1 MGDVASAVA
10 ALRAAAATG
19 GPAEQEASLAALH
32 AALCAGDAAGAASAV
47 AAGALTSAVLALRDA
62 NATPGARS
70 AACGCLA
77 AALQRLQAA
86 SPGLAAADRQ
96 LQRDLGAAVA
106 AVAAALRSRGD
117 QEAALEPAACAALR
131 WLLAAHP
138 PNAALAVRE
147 GAAPAVRAAAERH
160 PEAAGDAAAV
170 LAALDAAERAADEA
184 AAAAAAAFA
193 AARCGEAGACPP
205 ECGCAVRSVR
215 GLLGTR
221 AAPNYLATLRA
232 RAAQPDADAGQ

>member
-10 ALRAAAATG
+10 ALRAAAATW

-77 AALQRLQAA
+77 AALQRLHAA

-106 AVAAALRSRGD
+106 AVAAALRNHGD
-117 QEAALEPAACAALR
+117 QVALGPAACAALR

-170 LAALDAAERAADEA
+170 LAALHAAERAADEA

-205 ECGCAVRSVR
+205 ECGCAARSVR

-221 AAPNYLATLRA
+221 AAPDYLATLRA
-232 RAAQPDADAGQ
+232 QAEQPDADAGQ